1 MMSSPKSNSN
11 RLSPEIKKSVAIILI
26 GNFLEFFDLLLAVH
40 MTITLTKVFLPEDSQ
55 FTPLLATFTFC
66 SSFCIR
72 PLAALFWGYIGD
84 AIGRVPVLISTT
96 FLMSISCILIPNIPP
111 YAEWGITSSALFL
124 FMRLIQGFASGGECI
139 AADVFITET
148 IPKPKVYFCSALVEA
163 TCSLGGLVACGIGTI
178 CITLSPENGWKI
190 PFYIGSGIAV
200 LGTIARKTLKETP
213 EFLKTLQENA
223 ERKKII
229 DFFSEINLK
238 NNNIFALFAMY
249 LLPAVAFYFSLA
261 YIPTVLAKE
270 FNLPTNL
277 IMMQTTIVLIIT
289 MCCEIFYGYLGLRYD
304 PFSILKTK
312 LYLLILV
319 IPISIWTYIHFKSP
333 FTLFLIQSSINFLG
347 QGLTPAT
354 PIINKSFPIAHR
366 YTYLLLIWAVSHS
379 GMYLLTGFVC
389 EAISNFVY
397 LSIFLLACAGISLL
411 GTHFFQS
418 HTKLV
423 SQKIN
428 TAVSEKIQKMDI
440 NQFAELDAQLNLND
454 GQHPLYDKLKRTLIK
469 DWIKKHLP

>member
-1 MMSSPKSNSN
+1 MNNLEHKPSK
-11 RLSPEIKKSVAIILI
+11 LSPEIKKSVAIILI

-40 MTITLTKVFLPEDSQ
+40 MTITLTKVFLPADSKL
-55 FTPLLATFTFC
+55 TPLLATFTFC

-96 FLMSISCILIPNIPP
+96 FLMSISCILIPNIPS
-111 YAEWGITSSALFL
+111 YAEWGVTSSVLFL
-124 FMRLIQGFASGGECI
+124 IMRLIQGFASGGECI

-178 CITLSPENGWKI
+178 CITLSPESGWKI

-213 EFLKTLQENA
+213 EFLITLQENA
-223 ERKKII
+223 KRKKII

-238 NNNIFALFAMY
+238 HNNIFALFAMY

-261 YIPTVLAKE
+261 YIPTVLDKE

-289 MCCEIFYGYLGLRYD
+289 MCFEIFYGYLGLKFD
-304 PFSILKTK
+304 PFSILKSK
-312 LYLLILV
+312 LYILMGL
-319 IPISIWTYIHFKSP
+319 IPISIWVYLNHKSP
-333 FTLFLIQSSINFLG
+333 MTLFLIQSSVNFLG

-354 PIINKSFPIAHR
+354 PIINRSFPIAHR
-366 YTYLLLIWAVSHS
+366 YTYLLLIWAISHS
-379 GMYLLTGFVC
+379 VMYLLTGFVC

-397 LSIFLLACAGISLL
+397 LSFFLLGCAGISLL

-423 SQKIN
+423 SQKMN
-428 TAVSEKIQKMDI
+428 KAVSDKIQEMDI
-440 NQFAELDAQLNLND
+440 NEFAELDAALNLHD
-454 GQHPLYDKLKRTLIK
+454 GQHPLYDKLKRALIK